1 MFGNFGNGFD
11 GELPEV
17 LNGVFTARDA
27 VPDPRKETFCG
38 MLKNSFFPNLTWTS
52 FVTIVSIVD
61 IVVFL
66 AFVVI
71 SCLFHDGLL
80 PSVFLGPQLEA
91 YRLFDKAP
99 ELMQRE
105 LQVWRFVTPI
115 FIHIGFSHLVFN
127 VITQIIFGSLL
138 EQMVGFGQMAGV
150 YLISGF
156 GGILF
161 SSLLR
166 DKRSV
171 GASTA
176 DFGIFTGMLAVILVN
191 WGAFDGND

>member
-1 MFGNFGNGFD
+1 
-11 GELPEV
+11 
-17 LNGVFTARDA
+17 
-27 VPDPRKETFCG
+27 